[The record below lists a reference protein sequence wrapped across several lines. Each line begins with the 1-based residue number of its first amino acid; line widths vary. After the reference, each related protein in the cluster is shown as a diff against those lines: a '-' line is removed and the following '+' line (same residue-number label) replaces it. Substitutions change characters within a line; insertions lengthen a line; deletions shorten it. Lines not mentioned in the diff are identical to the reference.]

1 MNILVTKSNSSV
13 AMGVIKSIP
22 KEHNIISVGF
32 DEYSPIGNFV
42 NKNYKIEDLN
52 DIYDIIKKEKIDLLF
67 PIDEDVLFVSKNHKV
82 FEDLGV
88 KFLISDFDDISYC
101 DDKLNFN
108 SDNNSERNNSVKN
121 LFSLVRKYQKS
132 DDIYEQMYGFLDV
145 LSDEDLTSGSTKKI
159 AIRAEPRYG
168 FDERHTIAHTYE
180 HLINLDSVDVLFLEG
195 EWGLTNYRI
204 DILCDSNSN
213 IVSSVC
219 REVITQDRGL
229 ELKIKVVDFNVK
241 IFDKMC
247 KILNIKGPVSFY
259 CESENPNV
267 GFRLDNV
274 NCNFSSGVY
283 FNTLAGSNFTKI
295 IIDILQNRDVTPV
308 NPNNILAHRYNTE
321 IIDESL

>member
-1 MNILVTKSNSSV
+1 M
-13 AMGVIKSIP
+13 
-22 KEHNIISVGF
+22 
-32 DEYSPIGNFV
+32 
-42 NKNYKIEDLN
+42 
-52 DIYDIIKKEKIDLLF
+52 
-67 PIDEDVLFVSKNHKV
+67 
-82 FEDLGV
+82 
-88 KFLISDFDDISYC
+88 
-101 DDKLNFN
+101 
-108 SDNNSERNNSVKN
+108 
-121 LFSLVRKYQKS
+121 
-132 DDIYEQMYGFLDV
+132 
-145 LSDEDLTSGSTKKI
+145 
-159 AIRAEPRYG
+159 RAEPRYG
-168 FDERHTIAHTYE
+168 FGERHTVAHTYE
-180 HLINLDSVDVLFLEG
+180 HLTNLQSPDVLFVEG
-195 EWGLTNYRI
+195 EWGMTNYRI

-259 CESENPNV
+259 CESNDPN
-267 GFRLDNV
+267 GEFKLDNV

-295 IIDILQNRDVTPV
+295 IIDILQNKDVTPV